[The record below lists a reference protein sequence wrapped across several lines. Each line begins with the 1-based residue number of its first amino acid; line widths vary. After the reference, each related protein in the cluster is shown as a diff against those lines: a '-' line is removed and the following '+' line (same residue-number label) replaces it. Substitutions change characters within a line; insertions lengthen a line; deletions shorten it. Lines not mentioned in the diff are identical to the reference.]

1 MRIRQAFPG
10 WFDAILPFA
19 TLATVHL
26 SASYKCI
33 YIGKRS
39 NRAVFVLLAGL
50 YVAQRDRLGIAIARL
65 KANRTSLL
73 LAHHDWAKLRGHGHL
88 DSRLPCAWRSSQ
100 VRNVSPLSSIHG
112 SHTARAGG
120 RSIQGKKRPGKG
132 HPGKNHPGWT
142 AGRSVRAGPSPPAS
156 APAGVSPP
164 IQM

>member
-65 KANRTSLL
+65 NANRTSLL
-73 LAHHDWAKLRGHGHL
+73 LAHHDWPQLRAHVHL
-88 DSRLPCAWRSSQ
+88 ASSLPPPLPSS
-100 VRNVSPLSSIHG
+100 PYPH
-112 SHTARAGG
+112 
-120 RSIQGKKRPGKG
+120 
-132 HPGKNHPGWT
+132 
-142 AGRSVRAGPSPPAS
+142 AS
-156 APAGVSPP
+156 LLT
-164 IQM
+164 II